1 MPVVSPSPIARPVRG
16 VRRAPQGVQALPA
29 PRDQHRE
36 AARQGVYAVLDQGIV
51 SLTSFAATVA
61 VGRLL
66 GEAPLG
72 VFSLAL
78 VTFWL
83 LAGVPNALVWTP
95 FAARAP
101 RLRPAGRA
109 SYAGSVDRQALAL
122 GALGGL
128 LSLAASGVA
137 AWSLGTES
145 WVPLFLASLGVLVFA
160 MTVREHVRRQLI
172 ADYRG
177 PELLTFDVLVC
188 LAQGL
193 TFWGVWAAGQ
203 LNAYTAI
210 LALSLGASIGF
221 CWVPWSASRPAARL
235 RRAHLAANWG
245 LGRWLLVVSLAWLC
259 SDAALRWLL
268 VGIHGADALG
278 DFAAAFTIVM
288 LGNPVIVA
296 MTSLARTYAARLL
309 ASAGLGSLLKVA
321 GGWTL
326 VGCVSTLP
334 ALLFLAQFGGWLVG
348 LAFGDQFQGE
358 AQSVWVIVPVAL
370 AVCLQAVTIPA
381 EATLTALRQGRWM
394 SAIATARLVAA
405 LALGAPLIYVWG
417 AEGVAITLASQNL
430 LALALSWGAI
440 LWERG
445 RAAGDGTLSGPLE
458 LDPSIG

>member
-1 MPVVSPSPIARPVRG
+1 M
-16 VRRAPQGVQALPA
+16 
-29 PRDQHRE
+29 
-36 AARQGVYAVLDQGIV
+36 LDQGIV

-95 FAARAP
+95 YAARAP

-109 SYAGSVDRQALAL
+109 KYAGSVDRQALAL
-122 GALGGL
+122 GALGGVIC
-128 LSLAASGVA
+128 LAASGVA
-137 AWSLGTES
+137 TFTLQPES
-145 WVPLFLASLGVLVFA
+145 WLVPFLASLGVLVFA
-160 MTVREHVRRQLI
+160 MTAREHIRRQLI

-188 LAQGL
+188 LAQAFA
-193 TFWGVWAAGQ
+193 FWGVWRAGL
-203 LNAYTAI
+203 LNATTAI
-210 LALSLGASIGF
+210 LALSLGAAIGF
-221 CWVPWSASRPAARL
+221 CWVHWSAPRAAARL

-259 SDAALRWLL
+259 SDAALRWML
-268 VGIHGADALG
+268 VGLHGPDALG

-296 MTSLARTYAARLL
+296 MTSLARTYAARVL
-309 ASAGLGSLLKVA
+309 ASDGLGSLLKIA

-326 VGCVSTLP
+326 VGCIATLP
-334 ALLFLAQFGGWLVG
+334 ALVFLAQFGGWLVEA
-348 LAFGDQFQGE
+348 AFGERFQAG

-405 LALGAPLIYVWG
+405 LALGAPLIYARG
-417 AEGVAITLASQNL
+417 AEGLAITLAAQNL
-430 LALALSWGAI
+430 LALGLSWVAVVR
-440 LWERG
+440 ERN
-445 RAAGDGTLSGPLE
+445 RSAGDSTPSDPLE
-458 LDPSIG
+458 LAPSIG